1 MEAPEM
7 IMPIVLPYTLSRSPR
22 LHTQAECE
30 IRRHPSRGRNGRERG
45 MHMLPEALLTVS
57 KMNQKV
63 KNDGVELPAHLPA
76 DAVANV
82 DDLLPQCASR
92 CISVTRAH
100 TVVGQWRGRVRRA
113 TVDERTRAISEQP
126 HFQLARVKQKV
137 RSPRQRATVSR
148 ESPPTRTCGLWGTI

>member
-1 MEAPEM
+1 
-7 IMPIVLPYTLSRSPR
+7 
-22 LHTQAECE
+22 
-30 IRRHPSRGRNGRERG
+30 

-63 KNDGVELPAHLPA
+63 KNDGVELPAHLPS

-82 DDLLPQCASR
+82 YDRLPQCACR

-113 TVDERTRAISEQP
+113 TVDEWTRAISEQP

-137 RSPRQRATVSR
+137 RSPGKRSDGEPRK
-148 ESPPTRTCGLWGTI
+148 PTDLNLCVDCGCTI